1 MKLWRENIFIMK
13 RNHTLARGF
22 DVFVTFYEL
31 YVSTVYLFSKSHLSC
46 RVISPRSIWVYLF
59 GRQNCLK
66 ANKLKHSYL
75 CLLLDWHKLRKDFTF
90 DRIFQTISDKTVP
103 YIDNL
108 VNFKVELNTIVLI
121 GLDML
126 QSWHIWWKRK
136 LFRFQ
141 WI

>member
-13 RNHTLARGF
+13 RNHALAHGF

-90 DRIFQTISDKTVP
+90 DRIFKTISDKLGTARTSIW
-103 YIDNL
+103 YIKYFTYMR
-108 VNFKVELNTIVLI
+108 FKE
-121 GLDML
+121 ML
-126 QSWHIWWKRK
+126 FNYVINII
-136 LFRFQ
+136 LTY
-141 WI
+141 